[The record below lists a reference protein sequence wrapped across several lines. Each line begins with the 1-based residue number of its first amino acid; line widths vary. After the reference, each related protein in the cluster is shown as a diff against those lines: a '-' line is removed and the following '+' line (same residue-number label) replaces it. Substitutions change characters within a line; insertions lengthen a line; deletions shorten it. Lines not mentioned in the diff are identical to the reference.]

1 MGKSPKILW
10 KSYLPDFLG
19 KAMNVTT
26 GAEIRTIS
34 DSPETDGQH
43 TYLPTSF
50 VQDLTAMA
58 AKGLLAHMYFPTSCE
73 LLTWIMTSQANV

>member
-1 MGKSPKILW
+1 MGKGPNILW
-10 KSYLPDFLG
+10 KSYLQDFLG

-26 GAEIRTIS
+26 GTEIRTIS

-50 VQDLTAMA
+50 AQDLTATA
-58 AKGLLAHMYFPTSCE
+58 AKGL
-73 LLTWIMTSQANV
+73 